1 MTRTTKITLAAAAIG
16 AMIAGV
22 LIFWVTRPQVSA
34 VPIGGAFD
42 LVDQDGRAVTQKD
55 LLGKPT
61 AIFFGFTYCP
71 EVCPTTLTDMTA
83 WLKTLGPHANRLN
96 VVFVSVDPE
105 RDNPAVMKD
114 YLSNF
119 DPRIRGFTG
128 TPDQAARAAK
138 AYRVYYQKVPLDGGG
153 YTMDHS
159 SSIYLFDAKGRFV
172 EPIGYQSPPER
183 AVAQLRKLIDGA
195 G

>member
-16 AMIAGV
+16 ALIAGL
-22 LIFWVTRPQVSA
+22 LIFWVTRPQVST

-83 WLKTLGPHANRLN
+83 WLNQGRRRGPGRGRVAGQRHDRDRQRL
-96 VVFVSVDPE
+96 F
-105 RDNPAVMKD
+105 
-114 YLSNF
+114 LH
-119 DPRIRGFTG
+119 T
-128 TPDQAARAAK
+128 AR
-138 AYRVYYQKVPLDGGG
+138 R
-153 YTMDHS
+153 
-159 SSIYLFDAKGRFV
+159 R
-172 EPIGYQSPPER
+172 
-183 AVAQLRKLIDGA
+183 
-195 G
+195 